1 MPKDKKTTS
10 YPISG
15 IKYLIDQNKI
25 NFEPSYQRGYVWKKT
40 QKELLIDSLFLG
52 YDLPKIY
59 FHEHREGNKIYD
71 VVDGQQRLR
80 TIYDFLMNRLKLPAD
95 SDPING
101 FEIANKYF
109 NELSLDLQMDF
120 QAINLDVV
128 VLNSEYTTY
137 DIEDM
142 FLRYQNGEPLNAAE
156 KRKAVPGNF
165 KNIVQELAEH
175 KIFEKCN
182 FNNSRNGYED
192 AVAKILHVRIFGNFT
207 SITPDAIKRTYIS
220 NKGITRSDPHVK
232 DVSRILTLMVKSFDL
247 SNNPS
252 PRLKK
257 YAVLTLAEVFYNLSE
272 TYSIVDFKGA
282 IANSYLNFEQL
293 RIENEELDESM
304 QDSIFSG
311 FTDAARGDSP
321 AQQEYRYKTLL
332 EFIIKEN
339 PEITTKDPNRAF
351 TDQQRLAIY
360 NKNGGVCQNPTCG
373 KSVAF
378 EEFHADH
385 IVPHSRSGKTT
396 VSNGQVLCLQCNL
409 SKSNKGS

>member
-1 MPKDKKTTS
+1 MAKDKKTVS
-10 YPISG
+10 YTISG
-15 IKYLIDQNKI
+15 IKYLIDQDKI

-59 FHEHREGNKIYD
+59 FHQNPVGNKMFD

-80 TIYDFLMNRLKLPAD
+80 TIYDFLLNRIKLPSD

-101 FEIANKYF
+101 FDIANKYF
-109 NELSLDLQMDF
+109 YELDINLQMEF

-128 VLNSEYTTY
+128 VLNSEYNTY

-165 KNIVQELAEH
+165 KTIVQELSEH

-182 FNNSRNGYED
+182 FTNSRNGYED
-192 AVAKILHVRIFGNFT
+192 SVAKILHVRIFGNFT
-207 SITPDAIKRTYIS
+207 SITPDAIKRTYLNNRTIS
-220 NKGITRSDPHVK
+220 NSDKNVK
-232 DVSRILTLMVKSFDL
+232 DVNRTLNLINKSFDL

-257 YAVLTLAEVFYNLSE
+257 YAILTLAEVFYTLSE
-272 TYSIVDFKGA
+272 VYSINDHKAA

-293 RIENEELDESM
+293 RAENEDLDESI
-304 QDSIFSG
+304 QDSILSG
-311 FTDAARGDSP
+311 FSDAARGDSP

-332 EFIIKEN
+332 EFIIKGN
-339 PEITTKDPNRAF
+339 PNMATKDPDRSF
-351 TDQQRLAIY
+351 TDQQRLAIF
-360 NKNGGVCQNPTCG
+360 NKDGGICQNQTCG

-378 EEFHADH
+378 DEFHADH
-385 IVPHSRSGKTT
+385 ILPHSRGGETK
-396 VSNGQVLCLQCNL
+396 VSNGQVLCIQCNL
-409 SKSNKGS
+409 IKSNNV